1 MINLSRSREASPA
14 IHEMSSDPG
23 VNWDKWPT
31 VAIEAA
37 PDDDASPHPESRWAP
52 EAIRTGVCGSVS
64 PRVVVLPGGRYR
76 MYYSQLLPRPGFPA
90 GANDYDNAMS
100 RILSAVS
107 EDGLTWSPEP
117 GVRLGPQQ
125 GGAGD
130 FRVVS
135 SEVVP
140 LSDGSGCLRMYY
152 ECCRGSQTTR
162 NSINSALSDDEGL
175 KWQVETGERLGLE
188 DANLSGPRIVY
199 LEDGR
204 CRLYVSRRG
213 TGIISAISSDGG
225 TTFEI
230 EPGVRIAQSP
240 PLTAHAAF
248 APEIIR
254 RGPSDYRMYFAAYS
268 TAERT
273 DILTAESADGLDWT
287 IQAEPVLSPGGG
299 GWDDAKSSEM
309 CVFELP
315 DSTAETP
322 RFAMVY
328 EGCDGTAVGV
338 RGVWRVV
345 CAVSAPR

>member
-1 MINLSRSREASPA
+1 MINLSRSQVASPA
-14 IHEMSSDPG
+14 IHEMSCDPG
-23 VNWDKWPT
+23 VNWHKCPA

-37 PDDDASPHPESRWAP
+37 PDDDPSPQP
-52 EAIRTGVCGSVS
+52 EARWSSEALRSGVCGSVS
-64 PRVVVLPGGRYR
+64 PRVVVLPGGGYR
-76 MYYSQLLPRPGFPA
+76 MYYSQLLPRPDFPA
-90 GANDYDNAMS
+90 GANDYDNVMS

-107 EDGLTWSPEP
+107 DDGLAWTPEP
-117 GVRLGPQQ
+117 GVRLSPEQ
-125 GGAGD
+125 GGAGK

-140 LSDGSGCLRMYY
+140 VSDGRGRLRMYY
-152 ECCRGSQTTR
+152 ECCPGSQATR
-162 NSINSALSDDEGL
+162 NSINSAVSEDGL
-175 KWQVETGERLGLE
+175 VWHVEAGERLGLDE
-188 DANLSGPRIVY
+188 ANLSGPRIVY

-213 TGIISAISSDGG
+213 TGIISAISGDGG
-225 TTFEI
+225 MTFEI
-230 EPGVRIAQSP
+230 EPGVRIAQSA
-240 PLTAHAAF
+240 PLAAHAAF

-287 IQAEPVLSPGGG
+287 IRPDPVLSPGGG

-315 DSTAETP
+315 DSTSEAP

-345 CAVSAPR
+345 CAVSTPR

>member
-1 MINLSRSREASPA
+1 MINLSRSQVASSA
-14 IHEMSSDPG
+14 IHEVSCDPG
-23 VNWDKWPT
+23 VDWDKWPT

-37 PDDDASPHPESRWAP
+37 PDDDSSPQP
-52 EAIRTGVCGSVS
+52 EARWPPEAVRTGVCGSVS
-64 PRVVVLPGGRYR
+64 PRVVMLPTGGYR
-76 MYYSQLLPRPGFPA
+76 MYYTQLLPRPGFPA
-90 GANDYDNAMS
+90 GANDYDNTMS

-107 EDGLTWSPEP
+107 NDGLEWTPEP
-117 GVRLGPQQ
+117 GVRLSPEQ
-125 GGAGD
+125 GGAGE

-140 LSDGSGCLRMYY
+140 VSDESGHLRMYY
-152 ECCRGSQTTR
+152 ECCRGSQAIR
-162 NSINSALSDDEGL
+162 NSINSAVSEDGGL
-175 KWQVETGERLGLE
+175 AWQVEPGERLGLD

-199 LEDGR
+199 LDDGR

-225 TTFEI
+225 TTFKLD
-230 EPGVRIAQSP
+230 PGVRIAQCP
-240 PLTAHAAF
+240 PLAAHAAF

-273 DILTAESADGLDWT
+273 DILTAESSDGLDWT
-287 IQAEPVLSPGGG
+287 IQPEPVLSPGDG

-315 DSTAETP
+315 GSTSEAP

-328 EGCDGTAVGV
+328 EGCDGTAPGL
-338 RGVWRVV
+338 RGVWRVA
-345 CAVSAPR
+345 CAVSDSG